1 MSKEHLFC
9 SNNAPE
15 IHIFNF
21 RQHQK
26 LLLVAKKLQDST
38 LLFENNRED
47 IGISK
52 LISQLKILPSLF
64 ELKDIINKLQH
75 ISQNRRFLISE
86 GAKILT
92 LLLLLQV
99 ANAVKVPL

>member
-1 MSKEHLFC
+1 M
-9 SNNAPE
+9 
-15 IHIFNF
+15 
-21 RQHQK
+21 
-26 LLLVAKKLQDST
+26 QDST

-52 LISQLKILPSLF
+52 LISQLKVLPSLF
-64 ELKDIINKLQH
+64 ELKDIINKLQY

-92 LLLLLQV
+92 LLLLLQA
-99 ANAVKVPL
+99 ANAVKAPL

>member
-1 MSKEHLFC
+1 M
-9 SNNAPE
+9 
-15 IHIFNF
+15 
-21 RQHQK
+21 
-26 LLLVAKKLQDST
+26 QDST

-64 ELKDIINKLQH
+64 ELKDIINKLQY

-92 LLLLLQV
+92 LLLLLQA
-99 ANAVKVPL
+99 ANAVKAPL